1 MSNLESIYA
10 RNNVIRLRAI
20 LSELES
26 IRRDHQDLS
35 GLLSAQSIVR
45 MAVRRLEARLCHD
58 DQTAP
63 R

>member
-1 MSNLESIYA
+1 MPDLEPLYA
-10 RNNVIRLRAI
+10 RKNVIRLRSI
-20 LSELES
+20 LTELES
-26 IRRDHQDLS
+26 MRREHKELS